1 MTHQLKPVV
10 QKPGGDRPVG
20 ERGGGARRGP
30 RGPRELAVSWMWMP
44 DACSERRV
52 CESSRA
58 TRSGS
63 GRFPAS
69 TRPPVNTTT
78 DGHRVSYRVAEVTA
92 SQNSCPHQRLRRAY
106 NCVRFPTSYAGNRR
120 PPSNGGQ
127 VRPTSSWGLNLRN
140 RPESTDSES
149 QESEQRKQ
157 EGGSGDEEDESGGEG
172 GRRAGGNLRA
182 DSHSGTGRRGE
193 RSGVTGP
200 AAGKGGHVPR
210 D

>member
-1 MTHQLKPVV
+1 MITPW
-10 QKPGGDRPVG
+10 GSG
-20 ERGGGARRGP
+20 GGGACRGP
-30 RGPRELAVSWMWMP
+30 REPRELAVSWMWMP
-44 DACSERRV
+44 ETCSERRV

-78 DGHRVSYRVAEVTA
+78 DGHRVSYRVAEVTE
-92 SQNSCPHQRLRRAY
+92 SRNSCPHQRLRRVY
-106 NCVRFPTSYAGNRR
+106 NRVRFPTSYTGNRR

-127 VRPTSSWGLNLRN
+127 VRRTSSWGLNLQN

-157 EGGSGDEEDESGGEG
+157 EGGSGDEEDESGKMEEKAAD
-172 GRRAGGNLRA
+172 GRGQLPRRLTQR
-182 DSHSGTGRRGE
+182 DRETRGE
-193 RSGVTGP
+193 V
-200 AAGKGGHVPR
+200 GGHWPGSR
-210 D
+210 